1 MNERKEKII
10 MATLELAAQ
19 KGLGSVSMN
28 MIAEKVGIKKP
39 SLYNHFASKDEII
52 EAMYQ
57 FLREKSK
64 KQSNALMIDYA
75 ELFGGKTALEI
86 LRLAVGGYEKMTS
99 QKDMLTFYKVIY
111 SERCFEPEAAKI
123 LKEETEKMIL
133 ATKRLFRAMQV
144 HNILNFKNADMSAVS
159 FAMTVHGLM
168 DFEKDKNAQEPFETE
183 KNNTLLNEY
192 LEWFC
197 KENKTE
203 EKKTK

>member
-1 MNERKEKII
+1 MNKRKEKII

-19 KGLGSVSMN
+19 RGLGSVSMN

-39 SLYNHFASKDEII
+39 SLYNHFASKEEII

-57 FLREKSK
+57 FLRENAK
-64 KQSNALMIDYA
+64 KQSNAAMIDYT

-86 LRLAVGGYEKMTS
+86 LKLAVDEYEKMTS
-99 QKDMLTFYKVIY
+99 QKDMLMFYKVIY
-111 SERCFEPEAAKI
+111 SERCFEPAAARI

-133 ATKRLFRAMQV
+133 ATKRLFYAMQV
-144 HNILNFKNADMSAVS
+144 HNILNFKNADMCAVS

-168 DFEKDKNAQEPFETE
+168 DFEKDKNAQAPFETE
-183 KNNTLLNEY
+183 KKSTLLNEY